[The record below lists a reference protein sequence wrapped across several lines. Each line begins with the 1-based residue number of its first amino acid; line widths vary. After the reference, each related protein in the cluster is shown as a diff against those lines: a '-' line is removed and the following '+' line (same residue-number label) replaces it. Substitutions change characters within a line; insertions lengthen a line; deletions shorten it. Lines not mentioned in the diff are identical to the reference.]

1 MESTPRRSSHPIMFK
16 GKEHYPSLPDNYP
29 ANMSGKLNDALTS
42 ATRIRPSDV
51 ALRFGVFQDWD
62 NMDGIGYAYY
72 LNLDIRTG
80 KRKYLDYGLAETKNE
95 LFNKVGI
102 GV

>member
-1 MESTPRRSSHPIMFK
+1 
-16 GKEHYPSLPDNYP
+16 
-29 ANMSGKLNDALTS
+29 MSGKLNDALTS